1 MFRRFPFL
9 VLGLVLL
16 LASPAL
22 AKGPKSKHDRPQ
34 GPPPGVFMPSP
45 PDDERARKFKYERPS
60 GPPPGVLMQTPA
72 EHDRARSAVRAGRIP
87 PLGDVLDRVQRSHP
101 GRVLDV
107 QLDRGGPDPAD
118 WSYRI
123 KILSPDGHVRS
134 LRVDAVTGA
143 PR

>member
-34 GPPPGVFMPSP
+34 
-45 PDDERARKFKYERPS
+45 

-107 QLDRGGPDPAD
+107 QLDRGSPDPAD